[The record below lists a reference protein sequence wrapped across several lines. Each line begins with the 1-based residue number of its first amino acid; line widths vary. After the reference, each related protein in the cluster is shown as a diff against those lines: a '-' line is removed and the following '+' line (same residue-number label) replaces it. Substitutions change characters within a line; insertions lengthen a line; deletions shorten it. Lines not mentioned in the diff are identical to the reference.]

1 MSDSLVIETD
11 RLLLRPT
18 GIEDAELVLELMNTP
33 KWIRFIGDRNVHSLE
48 EAKTYIESR
57 MLPQLKRLGY
67 SNYTLV
73 RRSDGSL
80 LGTCGLYDREGLEG
94 IDIGFALLPH
104 FEGQGY
110 GFEAASRIK
119 KAAFEDFGIEQLQA
133 ITSKENIAS
142 QKLLVKLEFEPVGTT
157 RLPNENEDLLLFKSK
172 NQIL

>member
-33 KWIRFIGDRNVHSLE
+33 KWIRFIGDRNVHSRE

-73 RRSDGSL
+73 RRSDRIL

-94 IDIGFALLPH
+94 IDIGFALLPR

-133 ITSKENIAS
+133 ITAKENIAS